1 MFSDFARYWVNKSRL
16 KRLISLYSLWESLQS
31 IMQATIPQGAFLTAR
46 PDLNKKRPRTRTCLL
61 VWLYMVYIKNSSGVK
76 FTPLLFLYYTVLP
89 PY

>member
-46 PDLNKKRPRTRTCLL
+46 PDLNKKRPHMRTCLL

-76 FTPLLFLYYTVLP
+76 FTPLFFLYYTVLP